1 MNELSISNVVG
12 GGSLGKELDLT
23 SIAETNYKYFDT
35 KYEPES
41 FSAVVFRSKGSGPT
55 IMLYRSGKY
64 SIAGGKSI
72 EETRT
77 VFDEFCSDIQDNT
90 GLELSPELEI
100 RYFVTTGDLGRSINL
115 SAAVIALGMDKTE
128 YEPEQ
133 FPGLFYRP
141 KSEDWFVI
149 LFSSGSIVVD
159 GSPDMEMLESAY
171 QEVDSKLRKNNI

>member
-1 MNELSISNVVG
+1 MSELSISNVVG
-12 GGSLGKELDLT
+12 GGSLGKELDLV
-23 SIAETNYKYFDT
+23 SIAETKFNHFDT
-35 KYEPES
+35 QYEPES
-41 FSAVVFRSKGSGPT
+41 FSAVVFRSKGNRPT

-72 EETRT
+72 EETSDC
-77 VFDEFCSDIQDNT
+77 FNKFCSDIQDNT

-100 RYFVTTGDLGRSINL
+100 RYFVTTGDLGRSIDL
-115 SAAVIALGMDKTE
+115 SAAVIALGMDEIE

-141 KSEDWFVI
+141 KSEEWFVI

-171 QEVDSKLRKNNI
+171 EEVDSELRKNNI